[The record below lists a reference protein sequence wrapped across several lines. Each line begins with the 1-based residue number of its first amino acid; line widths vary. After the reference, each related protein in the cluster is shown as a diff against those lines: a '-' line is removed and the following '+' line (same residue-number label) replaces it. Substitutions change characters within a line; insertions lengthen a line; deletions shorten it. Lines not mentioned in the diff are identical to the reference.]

1 MRDDLSMWEDDEIR
15 TGSEDVFAWDG
26 EMIEQE
32 AIPLALS
39 IRTDVARAI
48 DEYELILTRTL
59 SPAYAAMVSA
69 RAAGLITFEVLEH
82 GEWPVAIVK
91 MVSERLRE
99 FIVGSKTRLDDLLN
113 RSAARD

>member
-1 MRDDLSMWEDDEIR
+1 MWEDDEIR

-82 GEWPVAIVK
+82 GEWPVAV
-91 MVSERLRE
+91 VTTVAERLQA
-99 FIVGSKTRLDDLLN
+99 FIVGSKARLQFHLDRRPDT
-113 RSAARD
+113 A